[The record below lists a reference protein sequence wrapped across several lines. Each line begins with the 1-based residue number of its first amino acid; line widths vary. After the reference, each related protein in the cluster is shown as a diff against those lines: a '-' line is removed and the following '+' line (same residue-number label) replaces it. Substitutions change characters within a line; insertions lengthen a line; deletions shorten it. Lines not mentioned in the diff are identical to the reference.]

1 MTHSIAHRL
10 RVAILPFAAIV
21 VVACGGGAAA
31 TQGTATD
38 GSDGSEP
45 AATSGEDGG
54 GSSLAPAGAR
64 SYYTFD
70 PTGSALVRVDPDNGQ
85 VDEVLDLEG
94 RVYTMA
100 QGEEALWLGM
110 DSGAVMRVDPAAGST
125 VAEIAAPATE
135 GRST

>member
-31 TQGTATD
+31 TQGTDGSTGTD
-38 GSDGSEP
+38 GTEP
-45 AATSGEDGG
+45 AATSGEDAG

-70 PTGSALVRVDPDNGQ
+70 PTGGGARARRSRQ
-85 VDEVLDLEG
+85 
-94 RVYTMA
+94 R
-100 QGEEALWLGM
+100 
-110 DSGAVMRVDPAAGST
+110 SG
-125 VAEIAAPATE
+125 
-135 GRST
+135 